1 MLILNLRESLAMFHT
16 GIASSLALR
25 AAEELDFETLEWF
38 SFIIAIFS
46 ILLCA
51 ITLSSYRT
59 TRSRRLLLVA
69 VAFALFGVNALL
81 SNYDV
86 LVLNISPLEVA
97 VASAVMSLIILV
109 LFFAALVLK
118 R

>member
-1 MLILNLRESLAMFHT
+1 MIHIGFATSLT
-16 GIASSLALR
+16 LR
-25 AAEELDFETLEWF
+25 AAVELDYETFEWF

-59 TRSRRLLLVA
+59 TRSRRLLFVA

-81 SNYDV
+81 GNYDV
-86 LVLNISPLEVA
+86 LVLNIGPLGVA
-97 VASAVMSLIILV
+97 AASAILSLIILI
-109 LFFAALVLK
+109 LFFAALVVK